1 MGEHDCE
8 TIARAHLVSLRWA
21 SGPSSLRSEPPRY
34 RLRRIAL
41 RATGRGQAFS
51 RLFVVHRTTFA
62 EGDARG
68 GSERSD
74 EGDERP
80 PLDGAK
86 SAIARW
92 PRIVTAD
99 LARRRDVSA
108 CAARV
113 TPR

>member
-21 SGPSSLRSEPPRY
+21 SGPSSLRAEPPRY

-80 PLDGAK
+80 HLTELNPSVIRRL
-86 SAIARW
+86 W
-92 PRIVTAD
+92 
-99 LARRRDVSA
+99 RRDSERLCRPVVHRATVSRA
-108 CAARV
+108 
-113 TPR
+113 

>member
-21 SGPSSLRSEPPRY
+21 SGPSSLRAEPPRH

-74 EGDERP
+74 SPLGSFLCALQRKDGLDAVFQAFETASDGDGSG
-80 PLDGAK
+80 GAG
-86 SAIARW
+86 
-92 PRIVTAD
+92 
-99 LARRRDVSA
+99 
-108 CAARV
+108 
-113 TPR
+113 

>member
-74 EGDERP
+74 SPLCPSYFVRSIALWARLCDEF
-80 PLDGAK
+80 
-86 SAIARW
+86 
-92 PRIVTAD
+92 
-99 LARRRDVSA
+99 RRLLYA
-108 CAARV
+108 Q
-113 TPR
+113 